1 MTRIR
6 GYKLVASPCC
16 QTIYAEAQFSSVNFT
31 ASAFWTDG
39 KRENSLMPNDGGLR
53 KCECGTFFMMSDC
66 TTTGLDAGDKPYF
79 AKHLLDSD
87 LPLAIQ
93 SASSQKVELAARRAY
108 WMHLNEGY
116 RGIYKAHRAAE
127 QKATEIKWASD
138 WHRANPDKRNS
149 FKRFIDKL
157 LFRTQPIAP
166 PAPQTPI
173 TFPSFEPTDIQRI
186 NMVRLA
192 ELLESQSEDYVKEY
206 PIELAELYRELG
218 MFDKASSLINGIK
231 MENQDVVTNLILDL
245 CNKKTSAPVRYRY

>member
-1 MTRIR
+1 MTRIA
-6 GYKLVASPCC
+6 GYELIASPCC
-16 QTIYAEAQFSSVNFT
+16 RKIYAQARFSSVNFS
-31 ASAFWTDG
+31 ASEFWTDG

-53 KCECGTFFMMSDC
+53 KCECGTFFMMSEC
-66 TTTGLDAGDKPYF
+66 TTTGLDAGDKPFF
-79 AKHLLDSD
+79 AKHLHDSD

-116 RGIYKAHRAAE
+116 RGLYIAHRAAE
-127 QKATEIKWASD
+127 QEATELKWVSD

-157 LFRTQPIAP
+157 LFRTEPIAP

-173 TFPSFEPTDIQRI
+173 TFPSFEPTDIQRK

-206 PIELAELYRELG
+206 PIELAEIYRELG

-245 CNKKTSAPVRYRY
+245 SNRKISAPVRYRY

>member
-1 MTRIR
+1 VLPV
-6 GYKLVASPCC
+6 KLA
-16 QTIYAEAQFSSVNFT
+16 
-31 ASAFWTDG
+31 
-39 KRENSLMPNDGGLR
+39 
-53 KCECGTFFMMSDC
+53 
-66 TTTGLDAGDKPYF
+66 
-79 AKHLLDSD
+79 
-87 LPLAIQ
+87 
-93 SASSQKVELAARRAY
+93 ASSQKVELAARRAY

-116 RGIYKAHRAAE
+116 KGLYIAHRTAE
-127 QKATEIKWASD
+127 QEATELKWVSD

-173 TFPSFEPTDIQRI
+173 TFPSFEPTDIQRK

-192 ELLESQSEDYVKEY
+192 ELLESQTEDYVKEY
-206 PIELAELYRELG
+206 PIELAEIYRELG

-245 CNKKTSAPVRYRY
+245 SNRKISAPVRYRY